1 MKLGISKRHYVNHY
15 RQQKLWQS
23 SKFCHKHIFDI
34 QKNGTW
40 HTPKYFS
47 KYFRLTEFHEFG
59 WWWDWFRFTYF
70 HSISQIMFDAAHP
83 LVLQT
88 ANYDFFFWQFSCQNK
103 FFSPS
108 LVNFMKN
115 LIIYHNLQFQELVDI
130 IPHIDVSKI
139 LYEI

>member
-1 MKLGISKRHYVNHY
+1 MEFQSVIMSIIIDNKNCDNHPSFVINTY
-15 RQQKLWQS
+15 L
-23 SKFCHKHIFDI
+23 IFK
-34 QKNGTW
+34 KNGTW

-70 HSISQIMFDAAHP
+70 HSIYQIMFDAAHP

-103 FFSPS
+103 FFSPF
-108 LVNFMKN
+108 LVNFPMD
-115 LIIYHNLQFQELVDI
+115 LIIYHNLQFQELVDMMT
-130 IPHIDVSKI
+130 PHIGVSKI

>member
-1 MKLGISKRHYVNHY
+1 MESQSVIMSIIRDNKNCDNHPSFVINPY
-15 RQQKLWQS
+15 L
-23 SKFCHKHIFDI
+23 IF

-47 KYFRLTEFHEFG
+47 KYLRLTEFHEFG
-59 WWWDWFRFTYF
+59 WWWDWFRFTYI
-70 HSISQIMFDAAHP
+70 HWIYQIMFDAAHP

-88 ANYDFFFWQFSCQNK
+88 ANYDFFFWQFSCLNK

-108 LVNFMKN
+108 LVNFPMD
-115 LIIYHNLQFQELVDI
+115 LIIYHNLQFQELVDMT
-130 IPHIDVSKI
+130 PHIGVSEI